1 MYILTNTIRHWICR
15 RVFPRSGKSDIDIM
29 DVTFVLQGASENIIK
44 GIAIEA
50 TAGDDVIEVVLVVP
64 YTALE
69 S

>member
-1 MYILTNTIRHWICR
+1 
-15 RVFPRSGKSDIDIM
+15 M

-64 YTALE
+64 NTALE